1 MPCKV
6 AQNVRISEAGS
17 FREVE
22 EPWMKQ
28 GLGWGN
34 TGVDGWSGAERGQ
47 SHLSSWVPLSP
58 RRRPGQERRMN
69 NERFIVTNMI
79 RLFSASFLSGV
90 CW

>member
-6 AQNVRISEAGS
+6 AQNVRISEVGS

-28 GLGWGN
+28 ELGWGN
-34 TGVDGWSGAERGQ
+34 PGVDGWSGAERGQ
-47 SHLSSWVPLSP
+47 SQLSSWVPLSP

-69 NERFIVTNMI
+69 NERFIVTDMI